1 MFISMQVSTSGS
13 GLLYVDEPALSSA
26 DASSFAVDQF
36 SSSFSVGSP
45 SSDDQ
50 LYVVAAN
57 PQQQQPRRQQRFV
70 IASPSSFLSPSSLSA
85 AAGGQHS
92 PPQPPH
98 CDAEVSPSTSTS
110 SSTSALC
117 RRAETDDFAVLK
129 PEIDF
134 ADVAAVA
141 VTTSA
146 YPLSDSQ
153 LPNRL
158 HVSTPAGVDAT
169 ASCRVGG
176 FPLPVSYGG
185 VENQLLHVSM
195 ETGTCDTAAT
205 DCIQWNLSAAERRR
219 TEHLSST
226 PCASAGPSS
235 GSRHS
240 DIDSFFTRY
249 IY

>member
-1 MFISMQVSTSGS
+1 MQVSTSGS
-13 GLLYVDEPALSSA
+13 GLLYVDEPAT

-36 SSSFSVGSP
+36 SSSFSGGSP

-57 PQQQQPRRQQRFV
+57 AQPRRQQRFV
-70 IASPSSFLSPSSLSA
+70 IASPSSFLSPSSSSA

-98 CDAEVSPSTSTS
+98 CDASVIEVSPSTSTS
-110 SSTSALC
+110 SSTSAL
-117 RRAETDDFAVLK
+117 RQRAETDDFAVLK

-134 ADVAAVA
+134 ADVAAA

-169 ASCRVGG
+169 ASCRGGG

-195 ETGTCDTAAT
+195 ETGTCDTAAA

-240 DIDSFFTRY
+240 DIDSFFMRY